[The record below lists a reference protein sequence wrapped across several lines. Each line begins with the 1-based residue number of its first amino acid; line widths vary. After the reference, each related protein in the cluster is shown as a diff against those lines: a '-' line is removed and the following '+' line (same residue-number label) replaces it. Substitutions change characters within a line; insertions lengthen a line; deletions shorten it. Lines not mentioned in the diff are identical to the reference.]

1 MLQISAYPRAQL
13 YTYSRACSRVHV
25 YTHNTQLRAVGL
37 RILFFSRTIAVRVDD
52 DTLAI
57 VRRTEGIDIIRQ
69 TVAVVIFRTL
79 HAIQQA
85 IAIAIEIEIV
95 WNTIFVCIIGTTA
108 SKRCPG
114 LPTTTLYLV

>member
-1 MLQISAYPRAQL
+1 
-13 YTYSRACSRVHV
+13 
-25 YTHNTQLRAVGL
+25 
-37 RILFFSRTIAVRVDD
+37 LFFSRTIAVRVDD